1 MLFLGFTLWFDN
13 MFGDL
18 FNEKQYEEVS
28 CDEADSGAA
37 NSSTSFAANHL
48 EHVYSHCSKSNK
60 TQGLGGKAQTAFKIT
75 TFLLSGKCNS
85 KTK

>member
-1 MLFLGFTLWFDN
+1 MLFLGSKLWFDN

-37 NSSTSFAANHL
+37 T
-48 EHVYSHCSKSNK
+48 
-60 TQGLGGKAQTAFKIT
+60 AQPPLLLT
-75 TFLLSGKCNS
+75 T
-85 KTK
+85 